1 MFFLYRL
8 IINTILILS
17 PIIIIFRI
25 LKNKEDPSRFIEKL
39 GIFEK
44 KSIKGKLIWFH
55 GSSVGEILS
64 IIPLVEKFEKNK
76 NIKNIL
82 ITSNTF
88 SSSKVLKKF
97 RLKKTIHQFLPIDSR
112 ILVKKFLYNWKPSVA
127 IFIESEIWPNFIN
140 EINRKE
146 IPLILI
152 NARMTKKTFLKWN
165 NLKNFSKSIFNKFN
179 LTLSQNKET
188 MFFLKKLGSK
198 NIKNFGNL
206 KFSENKSI
214 KNNNIKSKKLLKF
227 FKSKNFVFG
236 GISTHSGE
244 EEFCGKIQT
253 LIKYKIK
260 NSLTVII
267 PRHIDRC
274 ADIIMRLQN
283 LGLKV
288 HLHSDKSNI
297 DKKTDIYLVDSFGET
312 NSFINQCNIVFL
324 GGSVIKRGG
333 QNPLEAVRLKCKVLH
348 GPYTYNFSEV
358 YALLRNLNLCFLV
371 RHPNEVINHLNFTK
385 NKKNKINKNFI
396 NLNSLGKKILK
407 DNYNEVLKYI

>member
-112 ILVKKFLYNWKPSVA
+112 ILVKKFLSNWEPSVA

-140 EINRKE
+140 EIKRKE

-214 KNNNIKSKKLLKF
+214 KDNNIKSKKLLKF

>member
-25 LKNKEDPSRFIEKL
+25 LKNKEDPIRFKEKL

-112 ILVKKFLYNWKPSVA
+112 ILVKKFLSNWEPSVA

-214 KNNNIKSKKLLKF
+214 KNKNIKSKKLLKF

>member
-25 LKNKEDPSRFIEKL
+25 LKNKEDPIRFKEKL

-112 ILVKKFLYNWKPSVA
+112 ILVKKFLSNWEPSVA

-206 KFSENKSI
+206 KFSENKLI
-214 KNNNIKSKKLLKF
+214 KDNNIKSKKLLQF

>member
-112 ILVKKFLYNWKPSVA
+112 ILVKKFLSNWEPSVA

-165 NLKNFSKSIFNKFN
+165 NLKNFSKLIFNKFN

-214 KNNNIKSKKLLKF
+214 KDNNIKSKKLLKF

-324 GGSVIKRGG
+324 GGSVIKHGG

-358 YALLRNLNLCFLV
+358 YALLRNLNLCFVV

>member
-25 LKNKEDPSRFIEKL
+25 LKNKEDPIRFKEKL

-112 ILVKKFLYNWKPSVA
+112 ILVKKFLSNWEPSVA

-333 QNPLEAVRLKCKVLH
+333 QNPLEAIRLKCKVLH

-358 YALLRNLNLCFLV
+358 YALLRNLNLCFVV
-371 RHPNEVINHLNFTK
+371 RHPNEAINHLNFTK

>member
-76 NIKNIL
+76 DIKNIL

-112 ILVKKFLYNWKPSVA
+112 ILVKKFLSNWEPSVA

-274 ADIIMRLQN
+274 ADIIIRLQN

-333 QNPLEAVRLKCKVLH
+333 QNPLEAIRLKCKVLH

>member
-25 LKNKEDPSRFIEKL
+25 LKNKEDPIRFKEKL

-76 NIKNIL
+76 DIKNIL

-97 RLKKTIHQFLPIDSR
+97 RLKKTIHQFLPIDSK
-112 ILVKKFLYNWKPSVA
+112 ILVKKFLSNWEPSVA

-165 NLKNFSKSIFNKFN
+165 NLKNFSKSIFNKFT

-274 ADIIMRLQN
+274 ADIIIRLQN

-333 QNPLEAVRLKCKVLH
+333 QNPLEAIRLKCKVLH

-358 YALLRNLNLCFLV
+358 YALLRNLNLCFVV

>member
-112 ILVKKFLYNWKPSVA
+112 ILVKKFLSNWEPSVA

-165 NLKNFSKSIFNKFN
+165 NLKKFSKLIFNKFN

-214 KNNNIKSKKLLKF
+214 KDNNIKSKKLLKF

-385 NKKNKINKNFI
+385 YKKNKINKNFI

>member
-25 LKNKEDPSRFIEKL
+25 LKNKEDPIRFKEKL

-44 KSIKGKLIWFH
+44 KSVKGKLIWFH

>member
-25 LKNKEDPSRFIEKL
+25 LRNKEDPIRFKEKL

-112 ILVKKFLYNWKPSVA
+112 ILVKKFLSNWEPSVA

-206 KFSENKSI
+206 KFAENKSI
-214 KNNNIKSKKLLKF
+214 KDNNIKSKKLLKF

-274 ADIIMRLQN
+274 ADIIMRCL
-283 LGLKV
+283 LYT
-288 HLHSDKSNI
+288 SPSPR
-297 DKKTDIYLVDSFGET
+297 DS
-312 NSFINQCNIVFL
+312 
-324 GGSVIKRGG
+324 
-333 QNPLEAVRLKCKVLH
+333 
-348 GPYTYNFSEV
+348 
-358 YALLRNLNLCFLV
+358 
-371 RHPNEVINHLNFTK
+371 
-385 NKKNKINKNFI
+385 
-396 NLNSLGKKILK
+396 
-407 DNYNEVLKYI
+407 

>member
-25 LKNKEDPSRFIEKL
+25 LKNKEDPIRFKEKL

-112 ILVKKFLYNWKPSVA
+112 ILVKKFLSNWEPSVA

-333 QNPLEAVRLKCKVLH
+333 QNPLEAIRLKCKVLH
-348 GPYTYNFSEV
+348 GPYTYKFSEV
-358 YALLRNLNLCFLV
+358 YALLRNLNLCFVV

-385 NKKNKINKNFI
+385 YKKNKINKNFI

>member
-25 LKNKEDPSRFIEKL
+25 LKKKEDPSRFIEKL

-112 ILVKKFLYNWKPSVA
+112 ILVKKFLSNWEPSVA

-214 KNNNIKSKKLLKF
+214 KDNNIKSKKLLKF

>member
-25 LKNKEDPSRFIEKL
+25 LKNKEDPIRFKEKL

-112 ILVKKFLYNWKPSVA
+112 ILVKKFLSNWEPSVA

-165 NLKNFSKSIFNKFN
+165 NLKNFSKLIFNKFN

-214 KNNNIKSKKLLKF
+214 KDNNIKSKKLLKF

-253 LIKYKIK
+253 LIKYKTK

>member
-25 LKNKEDPSRFIEKL
+25 LKNKEDPIRFKEKL

-112 ILVKKFLYNWKPSVA
+112 ILVKKFLSNWEPSVA

-165 NLKNFSKSIFNKFN
+165 NLKNFSKLIFNKFN

-206 KFSENKSI
+206 KFSETKSNKD
-214 KNNNIKSKKLLKF
+214 NNIKSKKLLKF

-333 QNPLEAVRLKCKVLH
+333 QNPLEAIRLKCKVLH
-348 GPYTYNFSEV
+348 GPYTYNCSEV

>member
-25 LKNKEDPSRFIEKL
+25 LKNKEDPIRFKEKL

-112 ILVKKFLYNWKPSVA
+112 ILVKKFLSNWEPSVA

-333 QNPLEAVRLKCKVLH
+333 QNPLEAIRLKCKVLH

>member
-25 LKNKEDPSRFIEKL
+25 LKNKEDPIRFKEKL

>member
-25 LKNKEDPSRFIEKL
+25 LKNKEDPIRFKEKL

-44 KSIKGKLIWFH
+44 KNIKGKLIWFH

-97 RLKKTIHQFLPIDSR
+97 RLKKTIHQFLPIDSK
-112 ILVKKFLYNWKPSVA
+112 ILVKKFLSNWEPSVA

-333 QNPLEAVRLKCKVLH
+333 QNPLEAIRLKCKVLH

>member
-8 IINTILILS
+8 IINIILILS

-82 ITSNTF
+82 ITSSTL
-88 SSSKVLKKF
+88 SSSKVFKKF
-97 RLKKTIHQFLPIDSR
+97 RLKKTIHQFLPIDSK
-112 ILVKKFLYNWKPSVA
+112 ILVKKFLSNWEPSVA

-152 NARMTKKTFLKWN
+152 NARMTKKTFLRWN
-165 NLKNFSKSIFNKFN
+165 SLRNFSKSIFNKFN
-179 LTLSQNKET
+179 LSLSQNKET

-214 KNNNIKSKKLLKF
+214 KYHNITSKKLLKF

-244 EEFCGKIQT
+244 EEFCGKIQI
-253 LIKYKIK
+253 LIKHKIK

-333 QNPLEAVRLKCKVLH
+333 QNPLEAIRLKCKVLH

>member
-97 RLKKTIHQFLPIDSR
+97 KLKKTIHQFLPIDSK
-112 ILVKKFLYNWKPSVA
+112 ILVKKFLSNWGPSVA
-127 IFIESEIWPNFIN
+127 IFVESEIWPNFIH
-140 EINRKE
+140 EIKRKR

-179 LTLSQNKET
+179 LSLSQNKET
-188 MFFLKKLGSK
+188 MLFLKKLGSK

-214 KNNNIKSKKLLKF
+214 KYNNIKSKKLLKF

-244 EEFCGKIQT
+244 EEFCGKIQK
-253 LIKYKIK
+253 LIKHKIK
-260 NSLTVII
+260 NSLTVIV
-267 PRHIDRC
+267 PRHVDRC
-274 ADIIMRLQN
+274 ADIIICLQN

-324 GGSVIKRGG
+324 GGSMIKHGG
-333 QNPLEAVRLKCKVLH
+333 QNPLEAVRLNCNVLH

-358 YALLRNLNLCFLV
+358 YKLLKNLNLCFLV
-371 RHPNEVINHLNFTK
+371 RHPNEVINHLSVIKF
-385 NKKNKINKNFI
+385 KKNKINKNVL
-396 NLNSLGKKILK
+396 NLNALGKKILN

>member
-25 LKNKEDPSRFIEKL
+25 LKNKEDPIRFKEKL

-112 ILVKKFLYNWKPSVA
+112 ILVKKFLSNWEPSVA

-324 GGSVIKRGG
+324 GGSVIKHGG

>member
-25 LKNKEDPSRFIEKL
+25 LKNKEDPIRFKEKL

-112 ILVKKFLYNWKPSVA
+112 ILVKKFLSNWEPSVA

-206 KFSENKSI
+206 KFAENKSI
-214 KNNNIKSKKLLKF
+214 KDNNIKSKKLLKF

-288 HLHSDKSNI
+288 HLHSDKSKI

-333 QNPLEAVRLKCKVLH
+333 QNPLEAIRLKCKVLH

-385 NKKNKINKNFI
+385 NKKNKINQNFI

>member
-25 LKNKEDPSRFIEKL
+25 LKNKEDPIRFKEKL

-112 ILVKKFLYNWKPSVA
+112 ILVKKFLSNWEPSVA

-179 LTLSQNKET
+179 LNLSQNKET

-198 NIKNFGNL
+198 NIKNIGNL

-214 KNNNIKSKKLLKF
+214 KDNNIKSKKLLKF

-274 ADIIMRLQN
+274 TDIITRLQN

>member
-39 GIFEK
+39 GIYEK

-97 RLKKTIHQFLPIDSR
+97 RLKKTIHQFLPIDSK
-112 ILVKKFLYNWKPSVA
+112 ILVKKFLSNWEPSVA

-358 YALLRNLNLCFLV
+358 YALLRNLNLCFVV

>member
-76 NIKNIL
+76 DIKNIL

-112 ILVKKFLYNWKPSVA
+112 ILVKKFLSNWEPSVA

-333 QNPLEAVRLKCKVLH
+333 QNPLEAIRLKCKVLH

>member
-112 ILVKKFLYNWKPSVA
+112 ILVKKFLSNWEPSVA

-152 NARMTKKTFLKWN
+152 NARMTKKTFLKWK

-274 ADIIMRLQN
+274 ADIIIRLQN

-324 GGSVIKRGG
+324 GGSVIKHGG

>member
-97 RLKKTIHQFLPIDSR
+97 KLKKTIHQFLPIDSK
-112 ILVKKFLYNWKPSVA
+112 ILVKKFLSNWEPSVA

>member
-25 LKNKEDPSRFIEKL
+25 LKNKEDPSRFKEKL

-112 ILVKKFLYNWKPSVA
+112 ILVKKFLSNWEPSVA

-214 KNNNIKSKKLLKF
+214 KDNNIKSKKLLKF

>member
-8 IINTILILS
+8 LINTILILS

-25 LKNKEDPSRFIEKL
+25 LKNKEDPIRFKEKL

-112 ILVKKFLYNWKPSVA
+112 ILVKKFLSNWEPSVA

-214 KNNNIKSKKLLKF
+214 KDNNIKSKKLLKF

-324 GGSVIKRGG
+324 GGSMIKHGG
-333 QNPLEAVRLKCKVLH
+333 QNPLEAVRLNCKVLH
-348 GPYTYNFSEV
+348 GPYIYNFSEV
-358 YALLRNLNLCFLV
+358 YKLLRNLNLCFLV

>member
-112 ILVKKFLYNWKPSVA
+112 ILVKKFLSNWEPSVA

-214 KNNNIKSKKLLKF
+214 KHNNIKSKKLLKF

>member
-25 LKNKEDPSRFIEKL
+25 LKNKEDPIRFKEKL

-112 ILVKKFLYNWKPSVA
+112 ILVKKFLSNWEPSVA

-165 NLKNFSKSIFNKFN
+165 NLKNFSKLIFNKFN

-206 KFSENKSI
+206 KFSENKLI
-214 KNNNIKSKKLLKF
+214 KDNNIKSKKLLKF

-385 NKKNKINKNFI
+385 YKKNKINKNFI

>member
-112 ILVKKFLYNWKPSVA
+112 ILVKKFLSNWEPSVA

-324 GGSVIKRGG
+324 GGSVIKHGG

>member
-112 ILVKKFLYNWKPSVA
+112 ILVKKFLSNWEPSVA

-165 NLKNFSKSIFNKFN
+165 NLKNFSKSIFNKIN

-214 KNNNIKSKKLLKF
+214 KDNNIKSKKLLKF

>member
-25 LKNKEDPSRFIEKL
+25 LKNKEDPSRFVEKL

-112 ILVKKFLYNWKPSVA
+112 ILVKKFLSNWEPSVA

-244 EEFCGKIQT
+244 EEFCGKIQA

>member
-76 NIKNIL
+76 NVKNIL

-88 SSSKVLKKF
+88 SSSKVFKKF
-97 RLKKTIHQFLPIDSR
+97 KFRKTIHQFLPIDSR
-112 ILVKKFLYNWKPSVA
+112 ILVKKFLSNWEPSVA

-214 KNNNIKSKKLLKF
+214 KDNNIKSKKLLKF

>member
-25 LKNKEDPSRFIEKL
+25 LKNKEDPIRFKEKL

-76 NIKNIL
+76 NIKKIL

-97 RLKKTIHQFLPIDSR
+97 KLKKTIHQFLPIDSR
-112 ILVKKFLYNWKPSVA
+112 ILVKKFLSNWEPSVA

-333 QNPLEAVRLKCKVLH
+333 QNPLEAIRLKCKVLH

-358 YALLRNLNLCFLV
+358 YALLRNLNLCFVV

>member
-25 LKNKEDPSRFIEKL
+25 LKNKEDPIRFKEKL

-112 ILVKKFLYNWKPSVA
+112 ILVKKFLSNWEPSVA

-206 KFSENKSI
+206 KFAENKSI
-214 KNNNIKSKKLLKF
+214 KDNNIKSKKLLKF

-333 QNPLEAVRLKCKVLH
+333 QNPLEAIRLKCKVLH

>member
-25 LKNKEDPSRFIEKL
+25 LKNKEDPSRFKEKL

-97 RLKKTIHQFLPIDSR
+97 KLKKTIHQFLPIDSK
-112 ILVKKFLYNWKPSVA
+112 ILVKKFLSNWEPSVA
-127 IFIESEIWPNFIN
+127 IFIESEIWPNFIY
-140 EINRKE
+140 EIKRKR

-179 LTLSQNKET
+179 LSLSQNKET
-188 MFFLKKLGSK
+188 MLFLKKLGTK

-214 KNNNIKSKKLLKF
+214 KYNNIKSKKLLKF

-253 LIKYKIK
+253 LIKHKIK
-260 NSLTVII
+260 NSLTVIV
-267 PRHIDRC
+267 PRHVDRC
-274 ADIIMRLQN
+274 ADIIIRLQN

-324 GGSVIKRGG
+324 GGSMIKHGG
-333 QNPLEAVRLKCKVLH
+333 QNPLEAVRSNCKVLH
-348 GPYTYNFSEV
+348 GPYIYNFSEV
-358 YALLRNLNLCFLV
+358 YKLLRNLNLCFLV
-371 RHPNEVINHLNFTK
+371 RHPNEVINHLSVIKF
-385 NKKNKINKNFI
+385 KKKKINKNVL
-396 NLNSLGKKILK
+396 NLNALGKKILN